1 MLSIGEF
8 SKICK
13 VSTKTL
19 RYYDE
24 IGLLKPTNINLEN
37 GYRNYS
43 IKQLEDMLLINKL
56 KMYQFSLE
64 EIKELLNFKDNNL
77 ELFYTKLNNK
87 KSQIQ
92 KSINDSISIISEIDR
107 DLDDVKNGKSL
118 NSYLQEIKVKEV
130 IFSNI
135 NILSKRVKVS
145 YQDCLDGYNKFF
157 SPLFNEIIKNK
168 WTIKYAPMTIYHS
181 DEYKID
187 GYDIEFAIALDKPN
201 EKTKSFSPGMCLK
214 SVLKGSYSNITSA
227 YIKQKQFCEK
237 YGYEST
243 KKPFDVYISNPYK
256 ITNIQDLITEIYMPV
271 KKIKERVIC

>member
-1 MLSIGEF
+1 
-8 SKICK
+8 
-13 VSTKTL
+13 
-19 RYYDE
+19 
-24 IGLLKPTNINLEN
+24 
-37 GYRNYS
+37 
-43 IKQLEDMLLINKL
+43 MLLINKL

-118 NSYLQEIKVKEV
+118 NSYLDEIKVKEV

-237 YGYEST
+237 YGYKST
-243 KKPFDVYISNPYK
+243 NKPFDVYISNPYK

>member
-24 IGLLKPTNINLEN
+24 IGLIKPTNINLEN

-64 EIKELLNFKDNNL
+64 EIKELLDFKDKNT
-77 ELFYTKLNNK
+77 ELFYTKLNRK
-87 KSQIQ
+87 KTQIQ
-92 KSINDSISIISEIDR
+92 TLINDSISIISEIDR
-107 DLDDVKNGKSL
+107 DLDDIKNGKSV
-118 NSYLQEIKVKEV
+118 NSCLDAIKVEE
-130 IFSNI
+130 IFFPNM
-135 NILSKRVKVS
+135 NILSKRVTVS

-168 WTIKYAPMTIYHS
+168 WTMKYAPMNIYHS
-181 DEYKID
+181 SEYEID
-187 GYDIEFAIALDKPN
+187 GYDIEFAIPLEKPN
-201 EKTKSFSPGMCLK
+201 EKTKSFSPGLCLK
-214 SVLKGSYSNITSA
+214 SVLKGSYSNITSV

-237 YGYEST
+237 YEYEST
-243 KKPFDVYISNPYK
+243 TNPFDVYISNPYEA
-256 ITNIQDLITEIYMPV
+256 INIQDLITEIYMPV
-271 KKIKERVIC
+271 KKV